1 MDKELKD
8 EWTKALDSL
17 MGLDSHKRKHFALL
31 VVSLARCYTDNV
43 TNKAVVLIENEDA
56 LLTFSVGADEMDA
69 AVMIQK
75 ANEALNIAVTAD
87 APAKEMF
94 N

>member
-8 EWTKALDSL
+8 EWAKALDSL
-17 MGLDSHKRKHFALL
+17 MGMDAHKRKHFGLL
-31 VVSLARCYTDNV
+31 VVSLAKCYTDNE

-69 AVMIQK
+69 ANMVQR
-75 ANEALNIAVTAD
+75 ANDVLHTAVTAD

>member
-8 EWTKALDSL
+8 EWTRALDSL
-17 MGLDSHKRKHFALL
+17 MGLDAHKRKHFALL
-31 VVSLARCYTDNV
+31 VVSLARCYTDND
-43 TNKAVVLIENEDA
+43 TNKAVVLIDNEDA

-69 AVMIQK
+69 TDMVQRAS
-75 ANEALNIAVTAD
+75 AALTSVVTAD